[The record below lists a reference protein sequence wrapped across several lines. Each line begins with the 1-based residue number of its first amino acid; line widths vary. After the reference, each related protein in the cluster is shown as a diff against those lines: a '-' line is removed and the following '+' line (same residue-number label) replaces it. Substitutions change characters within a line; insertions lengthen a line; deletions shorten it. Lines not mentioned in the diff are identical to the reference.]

1 MTDSVGV
8 AGFTVSVSEDEVT
21 DPSAAVI
28 ADVPTLTLVARPWL
42 PEVLLMVATAVFAEA
57 HVTEVVMFCVLLSE

>member
-1 MTDSVGV
+1 
-8 AGFTVSVSEDEVT
+8 VSEDEVT